1 MEEQTLGIALLQE
14 LACGSSHQWG
24 CGENPLQF
32 VLPFSSFSC
41 PGSWHCCHGRLGD
54 GLPAPIEMQ
63 SIGNARGETL
73 AWSGKWETAAGSR
86 VTPCSGTSQDWAS
99 TGRSVARLHHGVP
112 ALLHTQLWALAT
124 SAAPSDPEQAQ
135 IIPVCFSR
143 KRVSLVSCIKVVNNL
158 WSFLINDHPG
168 RSLSDVFA
176 GQVWSQLTIP
186 AGSFPS
192 WSPVFH

>member
-1 MEEQTLGIALLQE
+1 MEEQTPGIALLQE
-14 LACGSSHQWG
+14 LGCGSSHQWG

-41 PGSWHCCHGRLGD
+41 PGSWPCCHGRLGD

-99 TGRSVARLHHGVP
+99 TWGGAWQGSTMESQLCSILNSG
-112 ALLHTQLWALAT
+112 LLPHQPLLL
-124 SAAPSDPEQAQ
+124 
-135 IIPVCFSR
+135 ILSR
-143 KRVSLVSCIKVVNNL
+143 HKL
-158 WSFLINDHPG
+158 
-168 RSLSDVFA
+168 SLSA
-176 GQVWSQLTIP
+176 SQ
-186 AGSFPS
+186 GKG
-192 WSPVFH
+192 